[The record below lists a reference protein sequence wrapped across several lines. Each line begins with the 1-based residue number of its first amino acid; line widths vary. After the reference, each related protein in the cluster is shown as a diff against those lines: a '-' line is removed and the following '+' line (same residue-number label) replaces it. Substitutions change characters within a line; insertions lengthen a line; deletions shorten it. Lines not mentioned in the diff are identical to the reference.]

1 MSTAVV
7 ADHYRKQVRQQL
19 QRAIQQGSSYL
30 IRATICEVIAEEL
43 EKLKSEPEL
52 GKAPINQFAVRQS
65 ALEDDEEEDVT

>member
-19 QRAIQQGSSYL
+19 QRAIQQGSSHL

-43 EKLKSEPEL
+43 EKLKSEPES
-52 GKAPINQFAVRQS
+52 AATTRFAVRPS
-65 ALEDDEEEDVT
+65 ALEDEGEDEL